1 LLKGN
6 SFRGKVLLA
15 CGAYDRVFAG
25 LKTGDKQSHK
35 TTFEILDNLK
45 TDAMPIKFA
54 IWLKDEKAEA
64 ITELCNRIKCPKK
77 YEQLAKLVNKT
88 YQFATNFDIQS
99 SDAVFNRHCQSGLSA
114 GQGSRFAK

>member
-1 LLKGN
+1 
-6 SFRGKVLLA
+6 LLA

-54 IWLKDEKAEA
+54 IWLKDEKTVQQNAPHA
-64 ITELCNRIKCPKK
+64 IHA
-77 YEQLAKLVNKT
+77 Q
-88 YQFATNFDIQS
+88 
-99 SDAVFNRHCQSGLSA
+99 GL
-114 GQGSRFAK
+114 R